1 MKSGKDKNKQYDAQ
15 LETVV
20 LIEFFLFHRIYGLK
34 HTLNGEGMSISY
46 EQKQGDKKKKK
57 KGVEE
62 TKEHLNRKSS
72 RKK

>member
-1 MKSGKDKNKQYDAQ
+1 MKSGKDKTKQYDAQ

-34 HTLNGEGMSISY
+34 HTLNGEGMSMSY
-46 EQKQGDKKKKK
+46 GQKQGDKKKR
-57 KGVEE
+57 VEE
-62 TKEHLNRKSS
+62 TKEHLSRKSS